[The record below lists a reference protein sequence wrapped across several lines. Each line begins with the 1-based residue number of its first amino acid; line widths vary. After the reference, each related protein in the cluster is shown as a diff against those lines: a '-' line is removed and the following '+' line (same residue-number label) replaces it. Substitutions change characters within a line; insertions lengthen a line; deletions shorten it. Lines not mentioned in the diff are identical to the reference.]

1 MNKTNTVAE
10 LAKALS
16 LFQGEM
22 KAVAMN
28 AENPFLKNKY
38 ADLGAIILTSKEVLA
53 KHGLS
58 FTQLAT
64 NDGDKVGVETVLMH
78 SSGEW
83 ISNVIYLPV
92 GVEKGKNDAQVAGS
106 VLTYLRRYS
115 LSAILGIY
123 TEEDTDAADKKQE
136 AEAKKTEEGKKKA
149 EVTKSVKD
157 TITALCV
164 ELGGKSNE
172 KLMEV
177 LNSLSNRNF
186 NKIYDEKEL
195 ADLLV
200 KLETM
205 KKEKSNA

>member
-1 MNKTNTVAE
+1 MNKSESIAE

-16 LFQGEM
+16 EFQGEM

-38 ADLGAIILTSKEVLA
+38 ADLGAIILSSKEFLA

-64 NDGDKVGVETVLMH
+64 NDGDKVGVETMLMH
-78 SSGEW
+78 NSGQW
-83 ISNVIYLPV
+83 VSNVIFLPV

-136 AEAKKTEEGKKKA
+136 AEMKKSEEGKKKA
-149 EVTKSVKD
+149 EVTKSIKD

-177 LNSLSNRNF
+177 LNGLSNRNF
-186 NKIYDEKEL
+186 NKIADEEEL
-195 ADLLV
+195 KKLLGT
-200 KLETM
+200 LETM
-205 KKEKSNA
+205 KKEKPNA